1 MQKGVKFR
9 IYPNKEQQTII
20 NQTLGCCRLI
30 YNKGLAMRNEAY
42 QNGNKIGYSQ
52 TSAMLTDL
60 KKSDDFAFLK
70 AVDSIA
76 LQQSL
81 RDLDRGFVNFFQ
93 KRASHPTFKSKQNHH
108 QSYRTIN
115 QGDNIR
121 IVGKY
126 IKLPKSGFVKI
137 RQTMGVEKINNIT
150 IERTPTNK
158 YFAVLNVKFEPQ
170 PMSNKGGKIGIDVG
184 IKEFYSDSNGK
195 VVYNP
200 KYLEKSMHKLMREQ
214 RKLSRKEKGSTNRN
228 KQRVKVALVHEKI
241 TNQRND
247 FLQKQSTMLIREN
260 QTICIEDLKVKNMM
274 RNHKLAQHI
283 GSASWSKFFDML
295 SYKSIWY
302 GNDIVKV
309 PTMYPSSQTCSCCGF
324 KNPLVKNLAIRKW
337 ECPECHTKHDRDT
350 NASINILDKGL
361 QMQSYSET
369 REDGTVRVAV
379 ERPVDFG
386 FDHAEC
392 FLPAVKWLNVEGFT
406 ADDLYFLT
414 EFVSS
419 NAPFILELAERQKA
433 GPAVSALAP

>member
-60 KKSDDFAFLK
+60 KKSDGFAFLK

-137 RQTMGVEKINNIT
+137 RQTMGV
-150 IERTPTNK
+150 R
-158 YFAVLNVKFEPQ
+158 
-170 PMSNKGGKIGIDVG
+170 
-184 IKEFYSDSNGK
+184 
-195 VVYNP
+195 
-200 KYLEKSMHKLMREQ
+200 
-214 RKLSRKEKGSTNRN
+214 
-228 KQRVKVALVHEKI
+228 
-241 TNQRND
+241 
-247 FLQKQSTMLIREN
+247 
-260 QTICIEDLKVKNMM
+260 
-274 RNHKLAQHI
+274 
-283 GSASWSKFFDML
+283 
-295 SYKSIWY
+295 KSI
-302 GNDIVKV
+302 
-309 PTMYPSSQTCSCCGF
+309 T
-324 KNPLVKNLAIRKW
+324 
-337 ECPECHTKHDRDT
+337 
-350 NASINILDKGL
+350 
-361 QMQSYSET
+361 
-369 REDGTVRVAV
+369 
-379 ERPVDFG
+379 
-386 FDHAEC
+386 
-392 FLPAVKWLNVEGFT
+392 
-406 ADDLYFLT
+406 
-414 EFVSS
+414 
-419 NAPFILELAERQKA
+419 
-433 GPAVSALAP
+433 